1 MPFSDAYANEILN
14 YTLAKT
20 KALTAPS
27 YVYIGLSTNDPEAD
41 GGTFNELPIGT
52 AGYSRVMIVRRDDT
66 ISPDY
71 IGSASGRAID
81 NSKQFNW
88 AKATANWERVKGFGL
103 FSSSSGGS
111 PFFYGKLDLTEQQL
125 SEGGLLVPEGAVAL
139 FEPDGFGFNFATVDL
154 DA

>member
-1 MPFSDAYANEILN
+1 MPFSDSYANEILN

-20 KALTAPS
+20 KTLTAPS

-52 AGYSRVMIVRRDDT
+52 AGYSRVMIVQRDAAY
-66 ISPDY
+66 PDFV
-71 IGSASGRAID
+71 GSASGRLID
-81 NSKQFNW
+81 NSKQINWTKASANW
-88 AKATANWERVKGFGL
+88 ARVKGFGL

-139 FEPDGFGFNFATVDL
+139 FEADGFGLNFATADL